1 MQKATLLT
9 EMLNDVK
16 PGEIIGRGDI
26 FEVSQEMQLTRTIST
41 FIQHYANSS
50 LILGTGIVEDLQGS
64 KT

>member
-26 FEVSQEMQLTRTIST
+26 FEASQ
-41 FIQHYANSS
+41 HA
-50 LILGTGIVEDLQGS
+50 V
-64 KT
+64 